1 MPPQDGPT
9 SATSNAWSHWTSKT
23 LSKDQ
28 HHGWEP
34 LRLKMSGLVMW
45 IDPQGPWERPWVWSS
60 TWLAPRSAPP
70 HVLQVCPPQWL
81 APGQPA
87 GRGEAPHNSY
97 RWIDFL
103 GTDLFLLRRSLN
115 QEKLRVCPLGKDDS
129 KTEWGASGEP
139 GTSFL
144 RTSRDRDRRG
154 APRAGGGSRAWKS
167 QQGLEG
173 KINWTV
179 KKQP

>member
-1 MPPQDGPT
+1 MRTTEAKDVRPSDVDW
-9 SATSNAWSHWTSKT
+9 SAGALGEALGLKLHVTGSQVCSA
-23 LSKDQ
+23 
-28 HHGWEP
+28 HG
-34 LRLKMSGLVMW
+34 
-45 IDPQGPWERPWVWSS
+45 
-60 TWLAPRSAPP
+60 
-70 HVLQVCPPQWL
+70 LQVCPPQWL

-144 RTSRDRDRRG
+144 RTSRDRDRWG
-154 APRAGGGSRAWKS
+154 APLAGGGSRAWKS